1 MSNYFEI
8 KKKLE
13 ENKKFC
19 NKCHDMLFNTP
30 KEQSDKNIEVFLNYL
45 EKNKNNNNNN
55 YFNEDNYKIPINYNN
70 RSNDMSGV
78 KVIGHNNYN
87 QSRGNFN
94 INSNISYSVSV
105 L

>member
-1 MSNYFEI
+1 MSYFDI
-8 KKKLE
+8 KQKLE
-13 ENKKFC
+13 EKQKLC
-19 NKCHDMLFNTP
+19 NKYHNILFNTP
-30 KEQSDKNIEVFLNYL
+30 KEQSDKNIEVFLNNL
-45 EKNKNNNNNN
+45 EKNKNNNNN
-55 YFNEDNYKIPINYNN
+55 FDEHNYKIPINYNN